1 MKLITLAFL
10 LGLFAS
16 LFLGPE
22 AFPGSKRVPEAPPPV
37 KVPEAPPPV
46 KAPEAPPPVKAPEAP
61 PPVKV
66 PEAPRIPASILY
78 IGEQAPSHTF
88 LVDKSTQRLHLY
100 RQDADGPK
108 LVKTFVCATGENSG
122 GKKSRGDKRTP
133 EGVYF
138 FTRVI
143 ESKNLSSIYGIRA
156 FPMDFPNFLDRM
168 DYLRGDGIW
177 LHGTDKPLTPYS
189 TNGCIVLDN
198 RDVAELSQYIRF
210 RQTPI
215 IIEEKVLYTTLKELN
230 EERERFR
237 GYLAEWKRSWE
248 TKQLDDYM
256 SFYSKDF
263 QSKGLDWKA
272 WRDYKYRLN
281 LQYKTIQITIDP
293 PTILKHNRN
302 VVAAFFQSYRSDRF
316 FNEGTKRL
324 YFTREEN
331 TWKII
336 GEDWHPQRGGEAPP
350 PISET
355 ILMAFLSPKTST
367 PKPETSSSQPPKKAP
382 PVPAKPDRDLSQK
395 VQEIQAFLASWK
407 ESWEAKD
414 LNRYMGCY
422 AKSFRGQG
430 KSREQWRQHKK
441 NLNSL
446 YRQIEVILED
456 VKILPKN
463 GEALVSFRQVYRS
476 DGLRS
481 TGQKSLLLKQEG
493 NSWKIIRET
502 FSRSRE

>member
-1 MKLITLAFL
+1 MKRNVPGSQNMKSITLAFL

-16 LFLGPE
+16 LSFGPD

-37 KVPEAPPPV
+37 QVPE
-46 KAPEAPPPVKAPEAP
+46 
-61 PPVKV
+61 PVKV
-66 PEAPRIPASILY
+66 PASMLY
-78 IGEQAPSHTF
+78 IGEQAPSYAF
-88 LVDKSTQRLHLY
+88 LVDKSAQRLHLY
-100 RQDADGPK
+100 RQEADGPK

-156 FPMDFPNFLDRM
+156 FPMDYPNLFDRM
-168 DYLRGDGIW
+168 DSLRGDGIW
-177 LHGTDKPLTPYS
+177 LHGTDKALTPYS

-198 RDVAELSQYIRF
+198 RDVAELSQYLRL

-215 IIEEKVLYTTLKELN
+215 IIEEKILYTTLKELN

-237 GYLAEWKRSWE
+237 AYLAQWKRSWE
-248 TKQLDDYM
+248 TKQLDEYM

-263 QSKGLDWKA
+263 QSKGLNWKS
-272 WRDYKYRLN
+272 WRDYKYRLIQ
-281 LQYKTIQITIDP
+281 QYKNIQITIDP
-293 PTILKHNRN
+293 PTLLTHNRN
-302 VVAAFFQSYRSDRF
+302 VVAAFFQSYRSDRY

-324 YFTREEN
+324 YFTPEGN
-331 TWKII
+331 DWKII
-336 GEDWHPQRGGEAPP
+336 GEEWNPQRGGEAPP
-350 PISET
+350 PIPET
-355 ILMAFLSPKTST
+355 TLVAFLSPKTST
-367 PKPETSSSQPPKKAP
+367 PKPETASSQS
-382 PVPAKPDRDLSQK
+382 PAKPLPVSIKPEPDLSQK

-407 ESWEAKD
+407 ESWETKD
-414 LNRYMGCY
+414 LDRYMDFY
-422 AKSFRGQG
+422 DRSFRGQG
-430 KSREQWRQHKK
+430 KSWGQWREHKK

-446 YRQIEVILED
+446 YRQIQVSLQD

-463 GEALVSFRQVYRS
+463 GEALVSFRQTYRS

-481 TGQKSLLLKQEG
+481 TGQKNLILKQEG
-493 NSWKIIRET
+493 TSWKITREN
-502 FSRSRE
+502 FSRSKE

>member
-1 MKLITLAFL
+1 MKSITLAFL

-16 LFLGPE
+16 LFFGPE
-22 AFPGSKRVPEAPPPV
+22 AFPGSRRVPEAPPPV
-37 KVPEAPPPV
+37 PV
-46 KAPEAPPPVKAPEAP
+46 
-61 PPVKV
+61 
-66 PEAPRIPASILY
+66 PASMLY
-78 IGEQAPSHTF
+78 IGEQAPSYAL
-88 LVDKSTQRLHLY
+88 LVDKSAQRLHLY
-100 RQDADGPK
+100 RQEADGPK

-138 FTRVI
+138 FNRVI

-156 FPMDFPNFLDRM
+156 YPMDYPNLFDRM

-198 RDVAELSQYIRF
+198 RDVAELSQYIRL

-215 IIEEKVLYTTLKELN
+215 IIEEKVLFTTLKELN

-237 GYLAEWKRSWE
+237 GYLSEWKKSWE
-248 TKQLDDYM
+248 TKQLDHYM
-256 SFYSKDF
+256 SFYSKNF
-263 QSKGLDWKA
+263 TSKGQDWKG

-281 LQYKTIQITIDP
+281 QQYKTIQIAIDS

-302 VVAAFFQSYRSDRF
+302 VVAAFFQSYRSDRH

-324 YFTREEN
+324 YFTPEGN
-331 TWKII
+331 DWKII
-336 GEDWHPQRGGEAPP
+336 GEEWNPQRGGEAPP

-355 ILMAFLSPKTST
+355 ILTAFLSPKIGT
-367 PKPETSSSQPPKKAP
+367 PKPETAPSQPPAKARP
-382 PVPAKPDRDLSQK
+382 APAKPERDLSQQ

-407 ESWEAKD
+407 ESWESKD
-414 LNRYMGCY
+414 LDRYMDFY

-430 KSREQWRQHKK
+430 KGWGQWREHKK
-441 NLNSL
+441 ILNSL
-446 YRQIEVILED
+446 YRQIQVSFQDL
-456 VKILPKN
+456 KILHKN
-463 GEALVSFRQVYRS
+463 GEALVSFRQTYRS

-481 TGQKSLLLKQEG
+481 TGQKSLILKQEG
-493 NSWKIIRET
+493 NSWKITREN
-502 FSRSRE
+502 FSRSKE